1 MEITGLRRTS
11 CLGLA
16 LLVVSTASIGC
27 FRTPLGHAPTP
38 TPDSGA
44 DRPDAPNLAGV
55 EADLA
60 PDLRPDVSSDLLSTL
75 LPDLAPDLRPDLAL
89 DLPRDLLPDLRPD
102 LAPDL
107 PRDLLPDLR
116 PDLAPDLQHDL
127 APDGKPLAVALVSV
141 SAGNLFACGV
151 KTNGTVACWGDNY

>member
-60 PDLRPDVSSDLLSTL
+60 PDLRPDVSSDLRSTL

-89 DLPRDLLPDLRPD
+89 
-102 LAPDL
+102 DL

-151 KTNGTVACWGDNY
+151 KTNGTVACWGDNS

>member
-60 PDLRPDVSSDLLSTL
+60 PDLRPDVSSDLRSTL

-89 DLPRDLLPDLRPD
+89 
-102 LAPDL
+102 DL

-151 KTNGTVACWGDNY
+151 KTNGTVACWGENS

>member
-107 PRDLLPDLR
+107 
-116 PDLAPDLQHDL
+116 QHDL